1 MDLPKKVFISILRP
15 PVGTSNYTEGLRL
28 ALGVLGGTD
37 DHEVTVAHIGKGVL
51 CALKGVDRSYAE
63 GFLELF
69 QKDNAGNL
77 FYVERE
83 SLAQEGVSESE
94 LAEGFGVASRDE
106 LREKMLDSDAVFSF

>member
-15 PVGTSNYTEGLRL
+15 PVGASYYTEGLRL
-28 ALGVLGGTD
+28 ALGVLGATD
-37 DHEVTVAHIGKGVL
+37 DHEVTIAHIGKGVL

-63 GFLELF
+63 GFPELF
-69 QKDNAGNL
+69 PKGSDGTL

-83 SLAQEGVSESE
+83 SLTQEGVSESE
-94 LAEGFGVASRDE
+94 LADGFGVASRDE